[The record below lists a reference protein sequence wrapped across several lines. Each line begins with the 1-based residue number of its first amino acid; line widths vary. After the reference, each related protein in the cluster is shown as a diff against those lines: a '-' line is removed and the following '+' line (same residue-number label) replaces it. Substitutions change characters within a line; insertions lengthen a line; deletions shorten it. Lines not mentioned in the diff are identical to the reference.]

1 MLRST
6 MTATPTAT
14 RARIGRRN
22 LLTGALAVGALSAA
36 PSFIRRAAAQPRLP
50 GPPFTLGVASGY
62 PTASGVVLW
71 TRLAPSP
78 LVPGGG
84 MPAEVVPVDWEVAT
98 DERMGRI
105 VRRGVAAATPAF
117 AHAVHVEVEG
127 LEPARWYWYRFRA
140 GGEASAVGRTRTAP
154 AATANNE
161 RLRLAFASCQ
171 QYEQG
176 YFNAYRHMLADDLDL
191 IVHLGD
197 YIYESSWGKDR
208 VRKHDAPEPHT
219 LDDYRIRH
227 ALYKTDADLRAAHA
241 ACPWLFTWDD
251 HEVQNDYANN
261 RSEHLD
267 APEWFLE
274 RRAAAYRAYYE
285 HMPLRRSMAPLGPHM
300 RLFSRVAF
308 GRLAQFHMLD
318 DRQYRSHQPCAPPG
332 RGGASIVEDCQAR
345 LDPRLTM
352 LGDAQ
357 ERWLAAGL
365 DRSPARWN
373 LIGQQTLMAQLDRK
387 PGPGRQFWT
396 DGWDGYPVAR
406 RRLLDYLGRRK
417 PANPIVLGG
426 DVHSFWVADLKPDFD
441 DPHSPVVGTEFVATS
456 ITSEFRRSQADVDAL
471 LPDNPHIR
479 LGNGVR
485 RGYVRMEV
493 TRARLRADL
502 RTVRSVTQPGAEADT
517 LATFVVEDG
526 RPGAIRS

>member
-1 MLRST
+1 
-6 MTATPTAT
+6 MTRLEATVGSS
-14 RARIGRRN
+14 IGRRGFV
-22 LLTGALAVGALSAA
+22 TGALALGAVGVA
-36 PSFIRRAAAQPRLP
+36 PSLIRRVGAQPRLA

-62 PTASGVVLW
+62 PTASGVALW

-78 LVPGGG
+78 LIPGGG
-84 MPAEVVPVDWEVAT
+84 MPPEVVSVDWEVAT

-105 VRRGVAAATPAF
+105 VQRGVAAATPAF
-117 AHAVHVEVEG
+117 AHAVHVEVDG

-140 GGEASAVGRTRTAP
+140 GGEASAIGRTRTAP
-154 AATANNE
+154 AANADAE

-171 QYEQG
+171 QFEQG

-197 YIYESSWGKDR
+197 YIYESSWGQDH
-208 VRKHDAPEPHT
+208 VRKHGAPEPHT

-227 ALYKTDADLRAAHA
+227 ALYKSDPDLRAAHA
-241 ACPWLFTWDD
+241 ACPWLLTWDD
-251 HEVQNDYANN
+251 HEVQNDYAND

-267 APEWFLE
+267 PPAWFLE

-285 HMPLRRSMAPLGPHM
+285 HMPLRRSMVPFGPHM
-300 RLFSRVAF
+300 RMFSRVAF
-308 GRLAQFHMLD
+308 GRLALFHMLD
-318 DRQYRSHQPCAPPG
+318 DRQYRSHQPCALPG
-332 RGGASIVEDCQAR
+332 RGGATLVEECAAR

-357 ERWLAAGL
+357 ERWLADGL
-365 DRSPARWN
+365 DRSLARWN

-387 PGPGRQFWT
+387 PGPGQQLWT
-396 DGWDGYPVAR
+396 DGWDGYPAAR
-406 RRLLDYLGRRK
+406 RRLLDYLGQRK
-417 PANPIVLGG
+417 PANPVVLGG

-441 DPHSPVVGTEFVATS
+441 DPRSPVVGTEFVGTS
-456 ITSEFRRSQADVDAL
+456 ITSQFRRRQEDVDAL
-471 LPDNPHIR
+471 LPDNPHVR
-479 LGNGVR
+479 LGNGAR

-493 TRARLRADL
+493 TRQRLRADL
-502 RTVRSVTQPGAEADT
+502 RTVRSVTQPSADADT

-526 RPGAIRS
+526 RPGAVRS